1 MFSINMTMTISEK
14 DIEKFVSMINEQIQ
28 LKPINTNVV
37 ISTEEKITSDYLLS
51 VSEVAELLKTN
62 KNMIY
67 TLVDKKLLRAMKVW
81 SLKIRNSEVI
91 RFLDEY
97 EGKDL
102 TNLDN
107 IKLL

>member
-67 TLVDKKLLRAMKVW
+67 TLVDKKLLRAMKV
-81 SLKIRNSEVI
+81 
-91 RFLDEY
+91 
-97 EGKDL
+97 
-102 TNLDN
+102 
-107 IKLL
+107 

>member
-37 ISTEEKITSDYLLS
+37 ISTEEKITYDYLLS

-67 TLVDKKLLRAMKVW
+67 TLVDKKLLRAMKVG

>member
-1 MFSINMTMTISEK
+1 MIKAILIIEGGTYMFSINMTMTISEK

-67 TLVDKKLLRAMKVW
+67 TLVDKKLLRAMKV
-81 SLKIRNSEVI
+81 
-91 RFLDEY
+91 
-97 EGKDL
+97 
-102 TNLDN
+102 
-107 IKLL
+107 

>member
-67 TLVDKKLLRAMKVW
+67 TLVDKKLLRAMKVG